1 MYNFPLEVSLR
12 ANPSDLAAFRKQ
24 VESTLS
30 GIQFGNVDNKNFAK
44 VNAQL
49 NNLTGGL
56 EKGDKAAKTFFERV
70 EGKGRSFAAYTV
82 ASSAILKLTN
92 SVSQATREAIK
103 FEKELLK
110 ISQVT
115 GDTVGYT
122 KNLSASLV
130 KISKNYDVTLSKVA
144 QLTRTLTQTG
154 LSFREAAKGAE
165 ILARTSLLATF
176 DSLTSTTEGLI
187 AVMQTFEVSVGRA
200 GKVLEAINAVSKQ
213 FAVES
218 GDIVEAI
225 RRTGGAFSTANGQI
239 EELIALFTAV
249 RSTSRESAET
259 IATGF
264 RTIFGRLQR
273 PKTIEYF
280 KELGIVLED
289 AKGQFVGPYQAIE
302 NISNGLKRLGIVAGT
317 TRFAEVVEQIGGIRQ
332 ISRVVPLLEQFEKAQ
347 RALGAANNSGAES
360 IQDVEKAQKGLGFQ
374 LGRLQKEFGALIND
388 IIGSSSFKFFAETF
402 INIARSVIKLT
413 SALKPLL
420 PLLATVATFK
430 IGRGLTKLL
439 SGGFSAKGIKEAAGF
454 ASGGMVPGSGNGD
467 TVPAMLTPGEFVIRK
482 SAVKAFGADRLA
494 KINKYAQGGPVTLNE
509 LTKRQ
514 GKSTITSSFNE
525 ERQGE
530 DSVYADLDRKQRKFD
545 PKDSIWEKVVQE
557 TDRIYKDRGGKGKP
571 FSAQGK
577 AFENIIKEAIGNTGN
592 LPDDYPID
600 IIDSGNPI
608 EVKFTKKL
616 TSDKDLVSKLYRHKF
631 LQNQLPNLSGWTP
644 EPTDKVDLGKLTIEE
659 MGEGEKEK
667 FNSWYGSRVS
677 QGLNQGGEAKKAKDF
692 GQIFLS
698 GGSDRIEARYNP
710 NDTRTGSVNAKKW
723 KDGIWTVGL
732 SMASK
737 GYGPKLYDVV
747 MEAVTELGGMLTS
760 DRATVSGAA
769 KSVWDY
775 YFKNRGDVKKI
786 PLPRDAW
793 TGNYEMIDEKLR
805 GPEDT
810 WPPKDDPAW
819 TLQSGYKKSP
829 SLINDTKLV
838 KRIKGGQSSAKT
850 ALDYFAARSLFADGG
865 SVGTDTVPALLTPG
879 EFVINKKS
887 AQSFGYNNL
896 RKINKYAKGGIVD
909 GVQYFEDGDVVEK
922 IREKRGPINEKA
934 LADMVKVIQKMADD
948 AGTTFEKMSDE
959 LIDKFENGENALLEL
974 DDAVKNATGRS
985 LELGGKNVKDLGP
998 EAFKEA
1004 SEIMKDV
1011 LQEVRSKSVAEEAS
1025 KPVADV
1031 AAEDVPTPKK
1041 GKTGKAKRGI
1051 SEERRKQLKEE
1062 ALAKQNAEAGGSGLT
1077 RAGRREASETAS
1089 AKTEID
1095 TIAIQEK
1102 WDSYIKEEVKNAK
1115 SFYQE
1120 RMNNVSDPVKLLM
1133 EGASVEEI
1141 GKAIQEQNKIQA
1153 DYKQAVADIKEQA
1166 EQLKGMDIEKAAAS
1180 NQAESEAEVRTKEAE
1195 VSAKSAEEAKPVST
1209 KPVED
1214 ATKSLADKIK
1224 QGGGKVYDSLSSLG
1238 ISYAEAALQAQA
1250 IASGLANFGGFKV
1263 NQEALAQGQ
1272 VKGGMLSGASE
1283 VVGKAADPKAIKGF
1297 GSQLNKVG
1305 KMLPKQLGGPVRKM
1319 GGALLKNADKIAKGA
1334 SMAAK
1339 ALNVLSYVELGGGL
1353 FDSLLSED
1361 YSAQRDN
1368 LIQLGDAAGAAEA
1381 AQKAYAQ
1388 EMLRSIPI
1396 IGGFVTGL
1404 ASYFNLLPTQ
1414 LDGTGQLVVANARLE
1429 ATINGTDKAVTKAK
1443 KAFQEAASL
1452 KDEEGQKKA
1461 IGTQLNKATELQ
1473 DLSNKS
1479 ADLQSGSGTSLA
1491 AGGLGAVG
1499 GAAAGAAI
1507 GSVIPIIGTALGGI
1521 AGAVI
1526 GGGMALWNSSGA
1538 SKKAIIESYELQAE
1552 AAKKGAEIIQDVTKS
1567 FGSVLVEESKNMV
1580 QNGGTYEDA
1589 FKKASEAMG
1598 NENMDVIKQQ
1608 LGPAGADLGKDATAD
1623 IENLGDASQQLD
1635 KELLQLRSGLDQL
1648 SDKARAEREA
1658 EIARKEAL
1666 QGNIDTMR
1674 DQIVAAEAARVAEEK
1689 LEKERRIA
1697 AAALKHQI
1705 KLQKEMTAERRRFNK
1720 SVRSMEDDLEDMD
1733 NAGTG
1738 NMSSR
1743 QGMEAAGYN
1752 ADLYRQE
1759 TGEILDSSESAN
1771 EIARD
1776 IGGAAGGEVIAANKR
1791 RQKIDSI
1798 TSDPEAMAEILADS
1812 TDASGKRDPEK
1823 IREKINEKLKEEDPD
1838 FKPDATF
1845 ENAMVDFSNTVAK
1858 EGTSA
1863 VTKAGEA
1870 AKESVSQSAQE
1881 AIDQQKQQAEQM
1893 GKMQQELR
1901 KREIELINRNYATA
1915 QKAYDAEKAYFEKR
1929 MALNNKV
1936 EDFLDPIA
1944 EGPEKAKK
1952 MMERSNKRYAEQRA
1966 GLEERRAK
1974 QFGEVGSFT
1983 QRGGGDPAFGAA
1995 YAAGGMQGAIDYAG
2009 KGLTGAASSEDP
2021 GTDLAKFQNQIDML
2035 SNTIADEIGIE
2046 EERLDS
2052 LIESAKAQQEYT
2064 QALNDAQGSLVRD
2077 LVTGT
2082 EEDVA
2087 NQLNTM
2093 NAAAMAAQQ
2102 GSFAGIPEDMKKDI
2116 FGLFDK
2122 FDDIEIPGFG
2132 KTGRDLKREI
2142 TKNELMMNFGYDE
2155 ATADKL
2161 ASKSVNDKV
2170 PVDEKMAEQIK
2181 AQQENLQRLY
2191 EQEKQLN
2198 DYKIQAERESNQK
2211 FSDAVDRFA
2220 AKVDAEKAN
2229 LEDRRQNKPP
2239 EEPEE
2244 YKEPE
2249 KEEEQKDPVAD
2260 AQTALDEAEAQVQQ
2274 EKDKIAGRTA
2284 KIEELD
2290 QEAEG
2295 IKQEQAAAAR
2305 TGGQSYVPDP
2315 QKAARLK
2322 EIENE
2327 KQKINS
2333 ESDGGL
2339 GMLKAN
2345 EARNQA
2351 QTNLRQA
2358 QADEQAKQDAEMQ
2371 AKEDAFVRNSQ
2382 TQNESTNSEAQAS
2395 NEDRGTGGNFI
2406 DDVLDD
2412 PSYQDEDPFTPTNPP
2427 SRPTAATAS
2436 SPSSMP
2442 TSIDSGVAA
2451 STGLQTSIV
2460 SDENFMAGLREAGA
2474 IAPGMAASVSTPSF
2488 SDAMASDPSFGNPNV
2503 DPFAPQ
2509 GQTSGPPSA
2518 PSMPPSAQSGGSSQ
2532 SSSESN
2538 STGSEDATS
2547 GAKGGNSDQG
2557 PLQVNTQGQQDI
2569 TVRLPD
2575 VQAMVSQNISGMV
2588 FDTIGGVFNKLAEDV
2603 RSANDFNDVAN
2614 AFQQGVTQTST
2625 KQMT

>member
-1 MYNFPLEVSLR
+1 MAYDLQLQLALQLDNASLKT
-12 ANPSDLAAFRKQ
+12 LRKQ
-24 VESTLS
+24 IESSLT
-30 GIQFGNVDNKNFAK
+30 GINVGGLDTKSFTQANVQVDNLKKNFK
-44 VNAQL
+44 K
-49 NNLTGGL
+49 G
-56 EKGDKAAKTFFERV
+56 EKQAESFFDRV
-70 EGKGRSFAAYTV
+70 QGKGVGFAAYTV
-82 ASSAILKLTN
+82 ASQGILKLTGAI
-92 SVSQATREAIK
+92 SQATREAIK
-103 FEKELLK
+103 FEQELIK
-110 ISQVT
+110 IAQVT
-115 GDTVGYT
+115 GDSNKRTNIYA
-122 KNLSASLV
+122 KSLAN
-130 KISKNYDVTLSKVA
+130 ISKQYNVNLSKVA

-154 LSFREAAKGAE
+154 LSFREAAKGAQ
-165 ILARTSLLATF
+165 ILARTDLLATF
-176 DSLTSTTEGLI
+176 ESLTSTTEGLI

-200 GKVLEAINAVSKQ
+200 GKVLESINSVSKQ

-218 GDIVEAI
+218 TDIVEAI
-225 RRTGGAFSTANGQI
+225 RRTGGAFSTAGGQI

-280 KELGIVLED
+280 KQLGIELQNAE
-289 AKGQFVGPYQAIE
+289 GNFVGPFQAIQ
-302 NISNGLKRLGIVAGT
+302 NISEGLQKLGISAGSVK
-317 TRFAEVVEQIGGIRQ
+317 FAEIVEQIGGIRQ
-332 ISRVVPLLEQFEKAQ
+332 ISRVVPLLEQFNKSQ
-347 RALGAANNSGAES
+347 RALNIANNASADS
-360 IQDVEKAQKGLGFQ
+360 IEDVEKAQKGLGFQ
-374 LGRLQKEFGALIND
+374 LGQLQKEFGVLISD
-388 IIGSSSFKFFAETF
+388 IINSPSFKFFAEVF
-402 INIARSVIKLT
+402 INISKAVIRLT
-413 SALKPLL
+413 SSLKPLL

-430 IGRGLTKLL
+430 IGRGISKLL
-439 SGGFSAKGIKEAAGF
+439 SGGVNLKGAKEAIGF
-454 ASGGMVPGSGNGD
+454 ASGGMVPGTGDRD

-482 SAVKAFGADRLA
+482 SAVKAIGADRLA
-494 KINKYAQGGPVTLNE
+494 GINKYKLGGTVKANGKELKELYPSLNVADDTEFQAKVKAVE
-509 LTKRQ
+509 LKKR
-514 GKSTITSSFNE
+514 S
-525 ERQGE
+525 GE
-530 DSVYADLDRKQRKFD
+530 NSKFD
-545 PKDSIWEKVVQE
+545 KKTEQVIQGMVESKKNMMWQRFEDGISKAFNVQLV
-557 TDRIYKDRGGKGKP
+557 GGNSYLDYPGKP
-571 FSAQGK
+571 GDAKFIPANATYERYDDK
-577 AFENIIKEAIGNTGN
+577 KGNTNETFLAKLIGSGLYKKN
-592 LPDDYPID
+592 KTVTSYYPEDPAQIAAVVKSYL
-600 IIDSGNPI
+600 DSGKVP
-608 EVKFTKKL
+608 KFA
-616 TSDKDLVSKLYRHKF
+616 D
-631 LQNQLPNLSGWTP
+631 
-644 EPTDKVDLGKLTIEE
+644 
-659 MGEGEKEK
+659 
-667 FNSWYGSRVS
+667 
-677 QGLNQGGEAKKAKDF
+677 GGEAKKQKDF
-692 GQIFLS
+692 GQILLS
-698 GGSDRIEARYNP
+698 QGSSGIEARYNP
-710 NDTRTGSVNAKKW
+710 NATRAGFVKAKKW
-723 KDGIWTVGL
+723 KDDIWTVGL
-732 SMASK
+732 SQASK

-909 GVQYFEDGDVVEK
+909 GVQYFEDGDIVEK

-1141 GKAIQEQNKIQA
+1141 GKAIQEQNKIQE

-1238 ISYAEAALQAQA
+1238 ISYAEASLQAQA
-1250 IASGLANFGGFKV
+1250 IASGLANFGGFEV

-1283 VVGKAADPKAIKGF
+1283 VVNKAADPKAIKGF

-1305 KMLPKQLGGPVRKM
+1305 KMLPQKLGGPVRKM
-1319 GGALLKNADKIAKGA
+1319 GGVLLKNADKIAKGA

-1339 ALNVLSYVELGGGL
+1339 ALNVLSYIELGGGL

-1381 AQKAYAQ
+1381 AQKAYGQ

-1452 KDEEGQKKA
+1452 DDEEGQKKA
-1461 IGTQLNKATELQ
+1461 IGTQLDKATELQ

-1479 ADLQSGSGTSLA
+1479 AALQSGSGTSLA

-1499 GAAAGAAI
+1499 GAAAGAAL
-1507 GSVIPIIGTALGGI
+1507 GSVVPIIGTVLGGI

-1589 FKKASEAMG
+1589 FKKASEAIG

-1635 KELLQLRSGLDQL
+1635 QELLQLRSGLDQL

-2290 QEAEG
+2290 QEAKE
-2295 IKQEQAAAAR
+2295 IRDDQAAAAKR
-2305 TGGQSYVPDP
+2305 GGQSYVPDP

-2460 SDENFMAGLREAGA
+2460 SDEDFMAGLREAGA
-2474 IAPGMAASVSTPSF
+2474 IAPGMAASASTPSF
-2488 SDAMASDPSFGNPNV
+2488 SDAMAGDPSFGNPNV

>member
-1 MYNFPLEVSLR
+1 MAYNLPLQISIQ
-12 ANPSDLAAFRKQ
+12 APTSSNLAAIKKQ
-24 VESTLS
+24 IEAGLS
-30 GIQFGNVDNKNFAK
+30 GINIKGFDAKNFAK
-44 VNAQL
+44 ANSQIDLVTKN
-49 NNLTGGL
+49 L
-56 EKGDKAAKTFFERV
+56 EKGEDAAKSFFDRV
-70 EGKGRSFAAYTV
+70 EGKARSFAAYTV
-82 ASSAILKLTN
+82 ASTAILKLTGA
-92 SVSQATREAIK
+92 VSAATREAIK
-103 FEKELLK
+103 YETELLK

-115 GDTVGYT
+115 GD
-122 KNLSASLV
+122 SV
-130 KISKNYDVTLSKVA
+130 KSTREYGKTLAAISKQYNVNISKVA

-165 ILARTSLLATF
+165 VLAKTSLLATF

-187 AVMQTFEVSVGRA
+187 AVMQTFNLTVSA
-200 GKVLEAINAVSKQ
+200 GADILEKINAVSKS
-213 FAVES
+213 FAVEAS
-218 GDIVEAI
+218 DIVEAI
-225 RRTGGAFSTANGQI
+225 RRTGGAFSTAGGQI
-239 EELIALFTAV
+239 EDLIALFTAV

-280 KELGIVLED
+280 KQLGIQLET
-289 AKGQFVGPYQAIE
+289 AEGQFVGPLQAIK
-302 NISNGLKRLGIVAGT
+302 NISEGLEELGIRAGSV
-317 TRFAEVVEQIGGIRQ
+317 RFAEVVEQIGGIRQ
-332 ISRVVPLLEQFEKAQ
+332 ISRVVPLLEQFRKTQAALDIQNKAGVQSAEDLAKAQ
-347 RALGAANNSGAES
+347 
-360 IQDVEKAQKGLGFQ
+360 QGLGFQ
-374 LGRLQKEFGALIND
+374 LGQLKQEFTDLIQTVVNSD
-388 IIGSSSFKFFAETF
+388 SFKFLADIF
-402 INIARSVIKLT
+402 INSAKAVIRLVA
-413 SALKPLL
+413 SLKPLL
-420 PLLATVATFK
+420 PILATMAAFK
-430 IGRGLTKLL
+430 IGRGLSKLL
-439 SGGFSAKGIKEAAGF
+439 SGGFNLKGMKEAAGF

-482 SAVKAFGADRLA
+482 SAVQAFGASNLA
-494 KINKYAQGGPVTLNE
+494 SINKYKNGGKTYKPKSTGDPLLKYERFGRIGSKGLQQSAVSYSEINE
-509 LTKRQ
+509 LGLEPAVAGGLKGAMYEKYMQQRYGIDKADGSGSFPDVNPSKAAQLVKDAGLGAKVGNKLLDGAELKYRLTEDTVKRYRE
-514 GKSTITSSFNE
+514 G
-525 ERQGE
+525 
-530 DSVYADLDRKQRKFD
+530 L
-545 PKDSIWEKVVQE
+545 
-557 TDRIYKDRGGKGKP
+557 RGQK
-571 FSAQGK
+571 SAQ
-577 AFENIIKEAIGNTGN
+577 NIPMIYAEGQ
-592 LPDDYPID
+592 
-600 IIDSGNPI
+600 
-608 EVKFTKKL
+608 KF
-616 TSDKDLVSKLYRHKF
+616 
-631 LQNQLPNLSGWTP
+631 
-644 EPTDKVDLGKLTIEE
+644 
-659 MGEGEKEK
+659 
-667 FNSWYGSRVS
+667 
-677 QGLNQGGEAKKAKDF
+677 A
-692 GQIFLS
+692 
-698 GGSDRIEARYNP
+698 
-710 NDTRTGSVNAKKW
+710 
-723 KDGIWTVGL
+723 
-732 SMASK
+732 
-737 GYGPKLYDVV
+737 
-747 MEAVTELGGMLTS
+747 
-760 DRATVSGAA
+760 
-769 KSVWDY
+769 
-775 YFKNRGDVKKI
+775 
-786 PLPRDAW
+786 
-793 TGNYEMIDEKLR
+793 
-805 GPEDT
+805 
-810 WPPKDDPAW
+810 
-819 TLQSGYKKSP
+819 
-829 SLINDTKLV
+829 
-838 KRIKGGQSSAKT
+838 KGGA
-850 ALDYFAARSLFADGG
+850 
-865 SVGTDTVPALLTPG
+865 VGTDTVPALLTPG

-909 GVQYFEDGDVVEK
+909 GVQYFEDGDIVEK

-1141 GKAIQEQNKIQA
+1141 GKAIQEQNKIQE

-1238 ISYAEAALQAQA
+1238 ISYAEASLQAQA
-1250 IASGLANFGGFKV
+1250 IASGLANFGGFEV

-1283 VVGKAADPKAIKGF
+1283 VVNKAADPKAIKGF

-1305 KMLPKQLGGPVRKM
+1305 KMLPQKLGGPVRKM
-1319 GGALLKNADKIAKGA
+1319 GGVLLKNADKIAKGA

-1339 ALNVLSYVELGGGL
+1339 ALNVLSYIELGGGL

-1381 AQKAYAQ
+1381 AQKAYGQ

-1452 KDEEGQKKA
+1452 DDEEGQKKA
-1461 IGTQLNKATELQ
+1461 IGTQLDKATELQ

-1479 ADLQSGSGTSLA
+1479 AALQSGSGTSLA

-1499 GAAAGAAI
+1499 GAAAGAAL
-1507 GSVIPIIGTALGGI
+1507 GSVVPIIGTVLGGI

-1589 FKKASEAMG
+1589 FKKASEAIG

-1635 KELLQLRSGLDQL
+1635 QELLQLRSGLDQL

-2290 QEAEG
+2290 QEAKE
-2295 IKQEQAAAAR
+2295 IRDDQAAAAKR
-2305 TGGQSYVPDP
+2305 GGQSYVPDP

-2460 SDENFMAGLREAGA
+2460 SDEDFMAGLREAGA
-2474 IAPGMAASVSTPSF
+2474 IAPGMAASASTPSF
-2488 SDAMASDPSFGNPNV
+2488 SDAMAGDPSFGNPNV